1 MKDQSDLSTLTLTE
15 LNKRAKSTKMASG
28 LLIGIIIVQFITG
41 IFLTLKQGFSVFIL
55 IPVAFLPMVAVN
67 YSNLKKINEEI
78 AKRKSQFSS
87 CWNLVLLLP
96 SYISYFTNRASKLP
110 LKSLI
115 FRDGRRPTN
124 FNASRFAV
132 INQELVFG

>member
-67 YSNLKKINEEI
+67 YFNLKKINEEI
-78 AKRKSQFSS
+78 AKRKS
-87 CWNLVLLLP
+87 
-96 SYISYFTNRASKLP
+96 
-110 LKSLI
+110 
-115 FRDGRRPTN
+115 
-124 FNASRFAV
+124 
-132 INQELVFG
+132 

>member
-1 MKDQSDLSTLTLTE
+1 MNDQSVLSSLTLTD

-78 AKRKSQFSS
+78 AKRKS
-87 CWNLVLLLP
+87 
-96 SYISYFTNRASKLP
+96 
-110 LKSLI
+110 
-115 FRDGRRPTN
+115 
-124 FNASRFAV
+124 
-132 INQELVFG
+132 

>member
-41 IFLTLKQGFSVFIL
+41 IFLTIKQGFSIFII

-67 YSNLKKINEEI
+67 YSNLKKIKEEI
-78 AKRKSQFSS
+78 AKRK
-87 CWNLVLLLP
+87 
-96 SYISYFTNRASKLP
+96 
-110 LKSLI
+110 
-115 FRDGRRPTN
+115 
-124 FNASRFAV
+124 
-132 INQELVFG
+132 